1 MPKPTSLDRDSP
13 HGDRTAPRNVVLTR
27 HPAPQPIHVGALRT
41 KCQRGLAARRQAL
54 WPGRPGAYVGVAL
67 RERDLTMTDFTQSV
81 AAEPAPAGYA
91 DLVKTQ
97 AERRGE
103 LRRMR
108 MIATSLLLL
117 MAAIFVLMRCAPA
130 GWVWA
135 PYLGAFAEAGM
146 VGACADWFAVV
157 ALFRHPLGLP
167 IPHTAVVPENKRRIG
182 GALGR
187 FITNN
192 FLSPRVAIA
201 RLSSVD
207 AVGLAARW
215 LEDERNARAIAAG
228 AGRAIPYALDLVP
241 KAAIDEWVA
250 SAARRGI
257 EAVPFAPLAS
267 RGLSILWAQ
276 GAGQTLLDQ
285 GLDFAETMLNQ
296 HKATIVR
303 HVSQRSSRF
312 IPKWVDD
319 MIAAKVIN
327 GLSETLKEMREPDH
341 PWRNE
346 ANALIEKWIDDLA
359 HDPEMRAKGEALKRE
374 ILANPVFAE
383 QARTLWEEVE
393 AGLRDGLPRH
403 AEAIVAWLAASAAAL
418 GRWLEEDAARRALI
432 NRRLRLLALRAVL
445 PRRAEIGA
453 YIAAVVDN
461 WDTATLVERLEL
473 QVGKDLQ
480 YIRINGTLVGG
491 LVGLL
496 IFTLS
501 RAFGG

>member
-1 MPKPTSLDRDSP
+1 MTELARSKA
-13 HGDRTAPRNVVLTR
+13 GGTAPLGSSDV
-27 HPAPQPIHVGALRT
+27 
-41 KCQRGLAARRQAL
+41 
-54 WPGRPGAYVGVAL
+54 
-67 RERDLTMTDFTQSV
+67 F
-81 AAEPAPAGYA
+81 
-91 DLVKTQ
+91 KTQ

-108 MIATSLLLL
+108 TLATLLLVL
-117 MAAIFVLMRCAPA
+117 MAVIYLALRRAPPE
-130 GWVWA
+130 WTWA
-135 PYLGAFAEAGM
+135 PYLSAFAEAGM

-157 ALFRHPLGLP
+157 ALFRRPLGLP

-182 GALGR
+182 AAMGR

-207 AVGLAARW
+207 FVGLAARW
-215 LEDERNARAIAAG
+215 LEDERNARAVAAAAG
-228 AGRAIPYALDLVP
+228 RVIAYALDILP
-241 KAAIDEWVA
+241 KGAIGEWVA
-250 SAARRGI
+250 FASRRGI
-257 EAVPFAPLAS
+257 EAVPAAPLAS

-285 GLDFAETMLNQ
+285 GLDFVETTLER
-296 HKATIVR
+296 HKTTIVR
-303 HVSQRSSRF
+303 HVAQKSWRW

-327 GLSETLKEMREPDH
+327 GLTETFREMRDPDH
-341 PWRNE
+341 PWRE
-346 ANALIEKWIDDLA
+346 RANALVEKLIDDLA
-359 HDPEMRAKGEALKRE
+359 NDPKMRAQGEDLKRE

-383 QARTLWEEVE
+383 QARALWEELE
-393 AGLRDGLPRH
+393 TTLRNDLPRH
-403 AEAIVAWLAASAAAL
+403 REAIVQWLVASAGAL
-418 GRWLEEDAARRALI
+418 GRSLEEDAPRRARI
-432 NRRLRLLALRAVL
+432 NRRLRLLALRTVL

-461 WDTATLVERLEL
+461 WDTATLVNRLEL

>member
-1 MPKPTSLDRDSP
+1 MTELA
-13 HGDRTAPRNVVLTR
+13 RTVA
-27 HPAPQPIHVGALRT
+27 AD
-41 KCQRGLAARRQAL
+41 AARRG
-54 WPGRPGAYVGVAL
+54 PSDV
-67 RERDLTMTDFTQSV
+67 F
-81 AAEPAPAGYA
+81 
-91 DLVKTQ
+91 KTQ
-97 AERRGE
+97 AERRAE

-108 MIATSLLLL
+108 TIATMLLVL
-117 MAAIFVLMRCAPA
+117 MAAIFLATRRAPA
-130 GWVWA
+130 SWVWA
-135 PYLGAFAEAGM
+135 PYLAAFAEAGM

-157 ALFRHPLGLP
+157 ALFRRPLGLP

-182 GALGR
+182 AAMGR

-201 RLSSVD
+201 RLASID
-207 AVGLAARW
+207 FAGLAARW
-215 LEDERNARAIAAG
+215 LEDEHNAQAVAVSV
-228 AGRAIPYALDLVP
+228 GRAIPYALDLVP
-241 KAAIDEWVA
+241 KAAIDEWMA
-250 SAARRGI
+250 FAMRRGI
-257 EAVPFAPLAS
+257 EAVPAAPLAS

-285 GLDFAETMLNQ
+285 GLDFVETTLER
-296 HKATIVR
+296 HKATIVK
-303 HVSQRSSRF
+303 HVAQKSWRW

-327 GLSETLKEMREPDH
+327 GLTETLREMRDPDH
-341 PWRNE
+341 PWRE
-346 ANALIEKWIDDLA
+346 QANALVEKLIDDLA
-359 HDPEMRAKGEALKRE
+359 NDPEMRAQGEALKQE

-383 QARTLWEEVE
+383 QARALWEELETV
-393 AGLRDGLPRH
+393 LRDDLPRH
-403 AEAIVAWLAASAAAL
+403 RDAIVQWLVASAGAL
-418 GRWLEEDAARRALI
+418 GRWLEGDAPRRARI
-432 NRRLRLLALRAVL
+432 NRQLRLLALRTVL

-453 YIAAVVDN
+453 HIAAVVDN
-461 WDTATLVERLEL
+461 WDTATLVNRLEL

>member
-1 MPKPTSLDRDSP
+1 MTELGPSAGADAAPLGTSD
-13 HGDRTAPRNVVLTR
+13 
-27 HPAPQPIHVGALRT
+27 AL
-41 KCQRGLAARRQAL
+41 
-54 WPGRPGAYVGVAL
+54 
-67 RERDLTMTDFTQSV
+67 
-81 AAEPAPAGYA
+81 
-91 DLVKTQ
+91 KTQ
-97 AERRGE
+97 AERRAE

-108 MIATSLLLL
+108 TIATMLLVL
-117 MAAIFVLMRCAPA
+117 MAAIYLLMRRAPPTWA
-130 GWVWA
+130 WA

-157 ALFRHPLGLP
+157 ALFRRPLGLP

-182 GALGR
+182 ANLGR

-201 RLSSVD
+201 RLNSVD
-207 AVGLAARW
+207 AVGLLARW
-215 LEDERNARAIAAG
+215 LADERNARAVATG
-228 AGRAIPYALDLVP
+228 AGRVIPYALELVP
-241 KAAIDEWVA
+241 KAAIEEWVA
-250 SAARRGI
+250 FAMRRGI
-257 EAVPFAPLAS
+257 EAVPAAPLAS
-267 RGLSILWAQ
+267 RALSILWAE

-285 GLDFAETMLNQ
+285 GLDFAEAALERN
-296 HKATIVR
+296 KATIAR
-303 HVSQRSSRF
+303 NVSQKSSRL

-327 GLSETLKEMREPDH
+327 GLAETLREMRDPDH
-341 PWRNE
+341 PWRE
-346 ANALIEKWIDDLA
+346 QASALVEKWIDDLA
-359 HDPEMRAKGEALKRE
+359 HNPETRAKGEALKQE

-383 QARTLWEEVE
+383 QARALWENLE
-393 AGLRDGLPRH
+393 AGLTQDLPRH
-403 AEAIVAWLAASAAAL
+403 AEAIVSGLVAAAGAL
-418 GRWLEEDAARRALI
+418 GRWLEEDEGRRATI
-432 NRRLRLLALRAVL
+432 NRRVRLIALRAVL

-453 YIAAVVDN
+453 YIAAVVDH

>member
-1 MPKPTSLDRDSP
+1 MTELA
-13 HGDRTAPRNVVLTR
+13 RTVA
-27 HPAPQPIHVGALRT
+27 AD
-41 KCQRGLAARRQAL
+41 AARRG
-54 WPGRPGAYVGVAL
+54 PSDV
-67 RERDLTMTDFTQSV
+67 F
-81 AAEPAPAGYA
+81 
-91 DLVKTQ
+91 KTQ
-97 AERRGE
+97 AERRAE

-108 MIATSLLLL
+108 AIATMLLVL
-117 MAAIFVLMRCAPA
+117 MAAIFLATRRAPA
-130 GWVWA
+130 SWVWA
-135 PYLGAFAEAGM
+135 PYLAAFAEAGM

-157 ALFRHPLGLP
+157 ALFRRPLGLP

-182 GALGR
+182 VAMGR

-201 RLSSVD
+201 RLASID
-207 AVGLAARW
+207 FAGLAARW
-215 LEDERNARAIAAG
+215 LEDEHNAQAVAVSV
-228 AGRAIPYALDLVP
+228 GRAIPYALDLVP
-241 KAAIDEWVA
+241 KAAIDEWMA
-250 SAARRGI
+250 FAMRRGI
-257 EAVPFAPLAS
+257 EAVPAAPLAS

-285 GLDFAETMLNQ
+285 GLDFVETTLER
-296 HKATIVR
+296 HKATIVK
-303 HVSQRSSRF
+303 HVAQKSWRW

-327 GLSETLKEMREPDH
+327 GLTETLREMRDPDH
-341 PWRNE
+341 PWRE
-346 ANALIEKWIDDLA
+346 QANALVEKLIDDLA
-359 HDPEMRAKGEALKRE
+359 NDPEMRAQGEALKQE

-383 QARTLWEEVE
+383 QARALWEELETV
-393 AGLRDGLPRH
+393 LRDDLPRH
-403 AEAIVAWLAASAAAL
+403 RDAIVQWLVASAGAL
-418 GRWLEEDAARRALI
+418 GRWLEGDASRRARI
-432 NRRLRLLALRAVL
+432 NRRLRLLALRTVL
-445 PRRAEIGA
+445 PRRAEIGG

-461 WDTATLVERLEL
+461 WDTATLVNRLEL

>member
-1 MPKPTSLDRDSP
+1 MT
-13 HGDRTAPRNVVLTR
+13 TE
-27 HPAPQPIHVGALRT
+27 PA
-41 KCQRGLAARRQAL
+41 
-54 WPGRPGAYVGVAL
+54 RPA
-67 RERDLTMTDFTQSV
+67 
-81 AAEPAPAGYA
+81 AAEAAPPGYS

-97 AERRGE
+97 AERRAE

-108 MIATSLLLL
+108 TFATMLLVL
-117 MAAIFVLMRCAPA
+117 MAAIYLLTRRAPPS
-130 GWVWA
+130 WVWA

-157 ALFRHPLGLP
+157 ALFRRPLGLP

-182 GALGR
+182 AALGR

-207 AVGLAARW
+207 FAGLAARW
-215 LEDERNARAIAAG
+215 LADERNARTIAAG
-228 AGRAIPYALDLVP
+228 AGRVIPYVLDLVP
-241 KAAIDEWVA
+241 KAAIEEWVA
-250 SAARRGI
+250 FAARRGI
-257 EAVPFAPLAS
+257 EAVPAAPLAS
-267 RGLSILWAQ
+267 RALSILWAE

-285 GLDFAETMLNQ
+285 GLDFAETMLDK
-296 HKATIVR
+296 HKATIVQ

-327 GLSETLKEMREPDH
+327 GLSGTLKEMREPDH
-341 PWRNE
+341 PWRDE
-346 ANALIEKWIDDLA
+346 ANALVEKWIDDLA
-359 HDPEMRAKGEALKRE
+359 HDPETRAKGEALKRK

-383 QARTLWEEVE
+383 QARALWEELE
-393 AGLRDGLPRH
+393 AGLRDDLPRH
-403 AEAIVAWLAASAAAL
+403 AEAIVAWLAASAGAL
-418 GRWLEEDAARRALI
+418 GRWLEADAARRATI
-432 NRRLRLLALRAVL
+432 NRRLKLFALRAVL

>member
-1 MPKPTSLDRDSP
+1 MTEF
-13 HGDRTAPRNVVLTR
+13 A
-27 HPAPQPIHVGALRT
+27 Q
-41 KCQRGLAARRQAL
+41 LA
-54 WPGRPGAYVGVAL
+54 
-67 RERDLTMTDFTQSV
+67 
-81 AAEPAPAGYA
+81 AAEPTPLGYSDA
-91 DLVKTQ
+91 FKTQ
-97 AERRGE
+97 AERRAE

-108 MIATSLLLL
+108 TIATMLL
-117 MAAIFVLMRCAPA
+117 VLMTAIYLAMRRAPSTWA
-130 GWVWA
+130 WA
-135 PYLGAFAEAGM
+135 PYLSAFAEAGM

-157 ALFRHPLGLP
+157 ALFRRPLGLP

-182 GALGR
+182 AAMGR

-201 RLSSVD
+201 RLASVD
-207 AVGLAARW
+207 FVGLAARW
-215 LEDERNARAIAAG
+215 LEDERNARTVATGTA
-228 AGRAIPYALDLVP
+228 RAIPYALDLVP

-250 SAARRGI
+250 FAARRGI
-257 EAVPFAPLAS
+257 EAVPAAPFTS
-267 RGLSILWAQ
+267 RGLSILWAR
-276 GAGQTLLDQ
+276 GAGQMLLDQ
-285 GLDFAETMLNQ
+285 GLDFVETTLAH

-303 HVSQRSSRF
+303 HVSQKTWRW

-319 MIAAKVIN
+319 MIAAKVLN
-327 GLSETLKEMREPDH
+327 GLTGTLREMRDPDH
-341 PWRNE
+341 PWRE
-346 ANALIEKWIDDLA
+346 QANALIEKLIDDLA
-359 HDPEMRAKGEALKRE
+359 HDPELRAQGEALKQE

-383 QARTLWEEVE
+383 QARALWEERE
-393 AGLRDGLPRH
+393 TALRDDVPRH
-403 AEAIVAWLAASAAAL
+403 GEAIVQWLVACADAL
-418 GRWLEEDAARRALI
+418 GHWLEADAPRRARI
-432 NRRLRLLALRAVL
+432 NRRLRLLALRTVL

-461 WDTATLVERLEL
+461 WDTATLVNRLEL

>member
-1 MPKPTSLDRDSP
+1 MTE
-13 HGDRTAPRNVVLTR
+13 
-27 HPAPQPIHVGALRT
+27 
-41 KCQRGLAARRQAL
+41 LARYTVSKTTPL
-54 WPGRPGAYVGVAL
+54 GSSDV
-67 RERDLTMTDFTQSV
+67 F
-81 AAEPAPAGYA
+81 
-91 DLVKTQ
+91 KTQ
-97 AERRGE
+97 AERRVE

-108 MIATSLLLL
+108 TIATLLLVL
-117 MAAIFVLMRCAPA
+117 MAVIFLALRRAPPDWA
-130 GWVWA
+130 WA
-135 PYLGAFAEAGM
+135 PYLSAFAEAGM

-157 ALFRHPLGLP
+157 ALFRRPLGLP

-182 GALGR
+182 AAMGR

-207 AVGLAARW
+207 FVGLAARW
-215 LEDERNARAIAAG
+215 LEDERNARAAAAA
-228 AGRAIPYALDLVP
+228 AGRAIPYALDVLPRGV
-241 KAAIDEWVA
+241 IDEWVA
-250 SAARRGI
+250 LAARRGI
-257 EAVPFAPLAS
+257 EAVPAAPLAS
-267 RGLSILWAQ
+267 RGLAILWAQ

-285 GLDFAETMLNQ
+285 GLDFVETTLER

-303 HVSQRSSRF
+303 HVAQKSSRW

-327 GLSETLKEMREPDH
+327 GLTETMREMRDPDH
-341 PWRNE
+341 PWRE
-346 ANALIEKWIDDLA
+346 QANALIEKLIDDLA
-359 HDPEMRAKGEALKRE
+359 HDPEMRAQGEALKQE
-374 ILANPVFAE
+374 MLANPVFAE
-383 QARTLWEEVE
+383 QAL
-393 AGLRDGLPRH
+393 ALRDELETALRDDLPRH
-403 AEAIVAWLAASAAAL
+403 AEAIVKWLVTSAGAL
-418 GRWLEEDAARRALI
+418 GRWLEEDSARRARI
-432 NRRLRLLALRAVL
+432 NRRLRLLALRTVL

-461 WDTATLVERLEL
+461 WDTATLVNRLEL

-501 RAFGG
+501 RAFDG

>member
-1 MPKPTSLDRDSP
+1 MTELARSTA
-13 HGDRTAPRNVVLTR
+13 GGTAPLGSSDAFRTR
-27 HPAPQPIHVGALRT
+27 
-41 KCQRGLAARRQAL
+41 
-54 WPGRPGAYVGVAL
+54 
-67 RERDLTMTDFTQSV
+67 S
-81 AAEPAPAGYA
+81 
-91 DLVKTQ
+91 
-97 AERRGE
+97 ERRTE

-108 MIATSLLLL
+108 TIATLLLAL
-117 MAAIFVLMRCAPA
+117 MAAIYLALHRAPA
-130 GWVWA
+130 DWVWA
-135 PYLGAFAEAGM
+135 PYLSAFAEAGM

-157 ALFRHPLGLP
+157 ALFRRPLGLP

-182 GALGR
+182 AAMGR

-207 AVGLAARW
+207 FVGLAARW
-215 LEDERNARAIAAG
+215 LEDEHNAQAVAAAG
-228 AGRAIPYALDLVP
+228 GRAIPYALDLLP
-241 KAAIDEWVA
+241 RAAIDEWVA
-250 SAARRGI
+250 LAARRGI
-257 EAVPFAPLAS
+257 EAVPAAPLAS

-285 GLDFAETMLNQ
+285 GLDFVETMLER

-303 HVSQRSSRF
+303 HVAQKSWRW

-327 GLSETLKEMREPDH
+327 GLTETLREMRDPDH
-341 PWRNE
+341 PWRE
-346 ANALIEKWIDDLA
+346 QANALVENLIDDLA
-359 HDPEMRAKGEALKRE
+359 HDPEMRAQGEALKQE

-383 QARTLWEEVE
+383 QAQ
-393 AGLRDGLPRH
+393 ALREDLETALMDDLPRH
-403 AEAIVAWLAASAAAL
+403 AEAIVRWLAASASAL
-418 GRWLEEDAARRALI
+418 GRWLEEDAPRRARI
-432 NRRLRLLALRAVL
+432 NRRLRLLALRTVL

-461 WDTATLVERLEL
+461 WDTQTLVNRLEL